1 MFDLIKK
8 YKLVLSLIA
17 LFFAL
22 LITLINSRHLRE
34 SPLYSIVQMITYP
47 VQTLVQATTDFAS
60 NMIHSYVYLVDL
72 KEENEKLHEQ
82 VKSLQEEVNQYI
94 EESVQFHRLKI
105 QLEFAEQNP
114 QRKIFAEVIGE
125 SVDHLHQT
133 LQINRGSWHQI
144 ERNFAVILKEGVV
157 GRIQAVGPFQSI
169 VQVVMDYRSRFPAII
184 QRTRSKGMV
193 YGTGKGLEL
202 RRISRR
208 SDIQVG
214 DRVMTSGL
222 NDLFPKGLLVGV
234 VTEVREESHELFQT
248 AVITPEVD
256 FYKIE
261 GVFVILKDQNLHDFD
276 DVSSK

>member
-1 MFDLIKK
+1 MLDLIKK

-17 LFFAL
+17 LFFGL
-22 LITLINSRHLRE
+22 LIILINSHHLKE

-47 VQTLVQATTDFAS
+47 VQTVVHSTTDFAS
-60 NMIHSYVYLVDL
+60 NTIRSYLYLVNL
-72 KEENEKLHEQ
+72 KEENEKLQEQ
-82 VKSLQEEVNQYI
+82 VKSLQEEINQYI

-133 LQINRGSWHQI
+133 LQINRGSRHQI
-144 ERNFAVILKEGVV
+144 QRNFAVILKEGVV

-202 RRISRR
+202 RRISKR

-261 GVFVILKDQNLHDFD
+261 GVFVILKNQNIHNFD
-276 DVSSK
+276 NVSSK